1 MKEKISSKNPSL
13 INSSIYIFASI
24 LESIH
29 RQKLKVVI
37 NSCIETLCELFKLNN
52 EILNETISWCIENI
66 CENFGELI
74 IRSSDIFQ
82 IIITLIIE
90 NIKNKDINKKIKI
103 YLCTSLYKLTEIA
116 KNTELIRLGIF
127 K

>member
-74 IRSSDIFQ
+74 IRSSDIFH
-82 IIITLIIE
+82 IIIT
-90 NIKNKDINKKIKI
+90 
-103 YLCTSLYKLTEIA
+103 
-116 KNTELIRLGIF
+116 
-127 K
+127 